1 MHTLE
6 FTKKVTDI
14 RSRFLDGVPSDDVK
28 AILGAARRRHFL
40 ANSVVVNQGHP
51 ADHLF
56 LISKGRA
63 RYFISTENGTK
74 ILLYWLT
81 PGEIFGSAALLPVAS
96 SYLVSTETVKDSEIL
111 VWDRATIRSLGV
123 RFPRLIENA
132 LLISTDYLVWYVAT
146 HVALVNDSARER
158 LAGVLKRLAETIG
171 QRVADGFEF
180 DATNEELASVA
191 NVTPFTASRLLKEW
205 QSSNAIVK
213 RRGKVLL
220 RSPERLF
227 LHSL

>member
-146 HVALVNDSARER
+146 HVALVND
-158 LAGVLKRLAETIG
+158 
-171 QRVADGFEF
+171 
-180 DATNEELASVA
+180 
-191 NVTPFTASRLLKEW
+191 
-205 QSSNAIVK
+205 
-213 RRGKVLL
+213 L
-220 RSPERLF
+220 RI
-227 LHSL
+227 